1 LLNVNEK
8 YFHRQLP
15 TWNDFTQHPN
25 YDSFWK
31 KRSAMGYVP
40 YPQTAMLHVGGYF
53 DQEDM
58 NGPQLM
64 YHHLEAKDSFD
75 RNYIILGPWNH
86 GGWFAGKG
94 DSLGKIF
101 V

>member
-1 LLNVNEK
+1 
-8 YFHRQLP
+8 
-15 TWNDFTQHPN
+15 
-25 YDSFWK
+25 
-31 KRSAMGYVP
+31 MGYVP

-64 YHHLEAKDSFD
+64 YRHMEAKDSFN

-86 GGWFAGKG
+86 GGWYSGKG
-94 DSLGKIF
+94 DSLGKISF
-101 V
+101 EVKTGEYFRELQKKWFDHWLKGTGDRKI